1 MKDGIVN
8 VVKLVVQAVGD
19 GAVTRM
25 AGSFSRLQSGFKDFG
40 VTTIFLDRLMQS
52 FGRGWAALNKVLNIS
67 DFTERASKL
76 GKMASGLGMQS
87 DQLSAFVGLSERY
100 GAEINDIP
108 DLIATMQDKLLEFAD
123 GNKTVVDNLKG
134 SNLVPEDFVGKGP
147 LDRFLTLVD
156 GLKELDEQTRSAILS
171 RFFGDDLGRKFAP
184 MIAKGS
190 KAIKAEMIE
199 LARTGQVMSK
209 AQIEMGESTRTAL
222 STLRGVFEGLQNNMT
237 QALLPTVQ
245 RAAKAATS
253 FIADLAE
260 TAGKHVNEMSRMV
273 GRLYNAVSNMTIFKK
288 ITADA
293 ETAFAAIQA
302 AILGLL
308 TMGMLY
314 LLPLIIAASQFIVI
328 LGMIGLVAQDIYVF
342 LQGGPSLIGDMLSSG
357 NSFVKMFMGGAY
369 LIWELLNATKEI
381 ALGIFMAIIKGPL
394 LPLLFGF
401 IVGFFAITI
410 TFLNMAGRLIYIVL
424 EGINYGLTGVIGFL
438 EIIIGMLATIW
449 GAAMRIITLGQYG
462 EGLVDWGRN
471 TARSGGG
478 RIKNMFQGDIA
489 SATYMPLGPQ
499 RPPTQNNIV
508 VNNTVN
514 SVNAPQTA
522 VAVLN
527 DSMTKVGDKVRQ

>member
-1 MKDGIVN
+1 VKDGIVN

-25 AGSFSRLQSGFKDFG
+25 AGAFSRLQTGFKDFG

-134 SNLVPEDFVGKGP
+134 TNLIPEDFVGKGP

-156 GLKELDEQTRSAILS
+156 GLKELDPQTRSAILS
-171 RFFGDDLGRKFAP
+171 RFFGDDLGRKIAP

-190 KAIKAEMIE
+190 KAIKAEMME
-199 LARTGQVMSK
+199 LVRTGQVMSK
-209 AQIEMGESTRTAL
+209 SQIEMGEATRTAL
-222 STLRGVFEGLQNNMT
+222 STLRGVFEGFQNNMT

-245 RAAKAATS
+245 RAAKAATAFMS
-253 FIADLAE
+253 DLAE
-260 TAGKHVNEMSRMV
+260 TAGRHINEMSRMV
-273 GRLYNAVSNMTIFKK
+273 SRLYNAVRNLTIFKK

-293 ETAFAAIQA
+293 ETTFAALQA
-302 AILGLL
+302 GVLGLL

-314 LLPLIIAASQFIVI
+314 LIPLAIAASQFILI
-328 LGMIGLVAQDIYVF
+328 LGAIGLVAQDIYVY
-342 LQGGPSLIGDMLSSG
+342 LQGGPSLIGDMLGSG
-357 NSFVKMFMGGAY
+357 NSFVKMFLGGLY
-369 LIWELLNATKEI
+369 LIWELLMVLKDVFMGMFR
-381 ALGIFMAIIKGPL
+381 ALIEGPL
-394 LPLLFGF
+394 LPILFGL
-401 IVGFFAITI
+401 IVGFL
-410 TFLNMAGRLIYIVL
+410 TFVLGLLIGAAALVWGVFEVL
-424 EGINYGLTGVIGFL
+424 NYGLMGVIGFL
-438 EIIIGMLATIW
+438 EIVIGMLATIW

-462 EGLVDWGRN
+462 KGLVDWGRN

-478 RIKNMFQGDIA
+478 RIKNLFQGDVA
-489 SATYMPLGPQ
+489 SATYMPLGTP
-499 RPPTQNNIV
+499 PAPTQNNIV